1 MLNFKVE
8 KSDKIENEVIILR
21 SNESIEKQK
30 KTVHKKADNKLQD
43 KKKLIN
49 KIQEESREKLI
60 PSLRQKIDET
70 SNYIINLLKEKGE
83 ENVNSIQIMSV
94 IAQKS
99 LFEIA
104 NAGNITYTPQEVMI
118 GFNLYL
124 EMINKINE
132 IKTFPPTVES
142 FAVFMGISRTTYNCW
157 LVDPNK
163 KEVMDYIHSY
173 LLGMLAT
180 SSLTGE
186 LKEISSMFLQKTMGK
201 IEAQAPMVIEH
212 KKTTD
217 IDEINAQL
225 SALKGRKII
234 EGEIEEDE

>member
-8 KSDKIENEVIILR
+8 KNEKIGNEVITLKK
-21 SNESIEKQK
+21 ESVEKMKTTIHKNNDK
-30 KTVHKKADNKLQD
+30 KIQD
-43 KKKLIN
+43 KKKLIE
-49 KIQEESREKLI
+49 KIQEESREMLI
-60 PSLRQKIDET
+60 PTLRQKTDET
-70 SNYIINLLKEKGE
+70 SNYIVNLLNDKGE
-83 ENVNSIQIMSV
+83 ENVNSIQIMSI

-99 LFEIA
+99 LYEIA
-104 NAGNITYTPQEVMI
+104 NAGCITYTPQEIMI

-132 IKTFPPTVES
+132 IKKFPPTVES
-142 FAVFMGISRTTYNCW
+142 FAVFMGISRSTYNCW

-225 SALKGRKII
+225 NALKGKKII